1 MSFSSAVVFLWLA
14 SSRNR
19 LRLQL
24 QRLRRP
30 RYLVGALV
38 GLGYIYSIFLRR
50 LEFGGALSSVPPGV
64 RLFAELSLVLSALV
78 TVFSAWALGPDRP
91 SLTFTETEVVQL
103 FPAPVTRSSL
113 LHYKLARGIL
123 GAAVGALFASLFVG
137 RLVSPAPGLFFL
149 GAFLSLGTLYLHA
162 TAASF
167 MRTRW
172 AEAWG
177 TRGLVARW
185 AVLGCVLAAVGLAAY
200 AALEAHPFPR
210 TLSIPGVLRNWV
222 QAVVASPGLSAV
234 LWPARLLVAPAL
246 AQDSSAFL
254 SAVPPVLGL
263 ALAHY
268 VWVRL
273 AEVPFEESAVTQA
286 ETRTRERSQRAS
298 GGVAKG
304 RALSSRKA
312 PFRLSARGRPEVAL
326 IWKNL
331 ITRRRMAGGVASV
344 LASLLLGCAIVA
356 MMGESRFFTDT
367 RRVLG
372 PLGVSLAAMMAVVGP
387 SVFRMDLRMD
397 LPKLD
402 LLRALPLAGWQ
413 VVGAE
418 LTASALMVGL
428 LQLGLL
434 AVGLLSGPG
443 AEDPWLLTWWW
454 PGGVALAVLLPSVS
468 LAGLFVQNAAVV
480 LFPAWVP
487 ADRTGSARG
496 IEALGQ
502 RLLTLMGS
510 LVVSLVGLLRAA
522 LAGAVVGFPL
532 WSSLDVWALPLG
544 AAAASAV
551 LAGEVVL
558 GVLLLGRAFEHL
570 DVSEDRPE

>member
-38 GLGYIYSIFLRR
+38 GLGYVYSIFLRR
-50 LEFGGALSSVPPGV
+50 LEFGGTLSNVPPGV
-64 RLFAELSLVLSALV
+64 RLFAELSLVVSALV

-91 SLTFTETEVVQL
+91 SLTFTESEVVQL
-103 FPAPVTRSSL
+103 FPAPVTRRSL
-113 LHYKLARGIL
+113 LHYKLARGL
-123 GAAVGALFASLFVG
+123 MGAGAGALFASLFVG
-137 RLVSPAPGLFFL
+137 RLVSPAPGFFFL
-149 GAFLSLGTLYLHA
+149 GAFLSLGTLYLHS

-172 AEAWG
+172 GEWG

-185 AVLGCVLAAVGLAAY
+185 VALGCVLAAVGLAVY
-200 AALEAHPFPR
+200 SSLEAHPFPR
-210 TLSIPGVLRNWV
+210 TVGTPGVLRNWV
-222 QAVVASPGLSAV
+222 QSLVEAPGLSAV

-246 AQDSSAFL
+246 ARDASDFL
-254 SAVPPVLGL
+254 SALPPVLVL

-286 ETRTRERSQRAS
+286 ETRTRERAQRAS
-298 GGVAKG
+298 GGSARG
-304 RALSSRKA
+304 GALASRKA

-331 ITRRRMAGGVASV
+331 ITRRRMTGGVVSV

-418 LTASALMVGL
+418 LAASALVVGA

-434 AVGLLSGPG
+434 TVGLLCGPG
-443 AEDPWLLTWWW
+443 AEDPWLATWWW
-454 PGGVALAVLLPSVS
+454 PGGVALAVLLPTVS

-502 RLLTLMGS
+502 RLLTLVGS
-510 LVVSLVGLLRAA
+510 LVVSLVGLLPAA

-532 WSSLDVWALPLG
+532 WSSLEVWALPLG

-551 LAGEVVL
+551 LAGEVGL
-558 GVLLLGRAFEHL
+558 GVLTLGRAFEHL